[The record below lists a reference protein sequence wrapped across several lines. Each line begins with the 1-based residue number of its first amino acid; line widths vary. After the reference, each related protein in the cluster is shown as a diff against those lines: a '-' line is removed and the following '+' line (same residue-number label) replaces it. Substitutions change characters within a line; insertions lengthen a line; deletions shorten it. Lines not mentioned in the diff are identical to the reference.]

1 MSRYEWM
8 ADAACARVDPDLW
21 FPEAG
26 QNYRTAKQVCAACPV
41 QRQCND
47 QAQRLEGDVSHPYR
61 HGTWAGAEPR
71 TRAKQAAGHAKAQ
84 RNADILRLA
93 AKGWDAEAIAAQLEI
108 SDRTVWRVL
117 EAHRNRTTT
126 AA

>member
-8 ADAACARVDPDLW
+8 ADARCAQVDPELW

-26 QNYRTAKQVCAACPV
+26 QNYREAKQVCARCPV

-47 QAQRLEGDVSHPYR
+47 QAQRLEQGSAHNRR
-61 HGTWAGAEPR
+61 HGTWGGAEPR
-71 TRAKQAAGHAKAQ
+71 TRAKQAAGHAKAK
-84 RNADILRLA
+84 RDATILRLTDG
-93 AKGWDAEAIAAQLEI
+93 GWRAEAIADHLDI

-117 EAHRNRTTT
+117 EARRDGLEE